1 MSVVKLTVV
10 LCITVIPADFR
21 SSCNSFQLT
30 AGFSL
35 SFFLISLRD
44 CCSPAQRKLLVAPST
59 FQLHNTEPVALKRM
73 FKVFVTVLWIF
84 SLKSWLIMLKPE
96 NFSKLLHLHR
106 NCCLVLEILL
116 TMSTSFILMPD
127 SICMRMFFGACNSEF
142 DLYFVTFTSR
152 FFLY

>member
-35 SFFLISLRD
+35 SFFLISLRE
-44 CCSPAQRKLLVAPST
+44 CCEILHGSPAQRKLLVAPST
-59 FQLHNTEPVALKRM
+59 FQLHKTEPVALTRT

-84 SLKSWLIMLKPE
+84 FFE
-96 NFSKLLHLHR
+96 V
-106 NCCLVLEILL
+106 LVNNVE
-116 TMSTSFILMPD
+116 P
-127 SICMRMFFGACNSEF
+127 
-142 DLYFVTFTSR
+142 
-152 FFLY
+152 